1 MPTRLQLRAID
12 RTAAEAGSA
21 AALILGLLLLIR
33 P

>member
-1 MPTRLQLRAID
+1 MPTRCDIRAID

-21 AALILGLLLLIR
+21 AVLILGLLLLIS

>member
-1 MPTRLQLRAID
+1 MPTRCEIRAID

-21 AALILGLLLLIR
+21 AALILGLLLLIS

>member
-1 MPTRLQLRAID
+1 MPTRCDIRAID

-21 AALILGLLLLIR
+21 AALILGRVLLIC